1 MFVLSFENQDDRTSF
16 AKYYTPSV
24 EIEQFNVL
32 IDGKN
37 LSNAPIK
44 NEKLNIWKYYWN
56 GKK

>member
-16 AKYYTPSV
+16 AKCYTPSV

-37 LSNAPIK
+37 LSNVPIK